1 MIVLESLEQ
10 FQQHYRTGRKWQR
23 CSEAINNIDNISPG
37 VAHSIGD
44 SLAYRVT
51 NDASTDALFV
61 GHRRYFEVRAE
72 N

>member
-37 VAHSIGD
+37 VAIR
-44 SLAYRVT
+44 LAIRWPTV
-51 NDASTDALFV
+51 
-61 GHRRYFEVRAE
+61 
-72 N
+72 